1 MSLTPEDIK
10 RISALKKFSKEYFK
24 VEFDADQ
31 KTLTLIVNDT
41 MRNRI
46 DLDDGEQSFDEVLEL
61 VKKFFIELRGPV
73 Q

>member
-10 RISALKKFSKEYFK
+10 RLSALKKFNKEYFK
-24 VEFDADQ
+24 VEFDANQ

-41 MRNRI
+41 TRNSI
-46 DLDDGEQSFDEVLEL
+46 DLDDAEQSFDEVLEV
-61 VKKFFIELRGPV
+61 VKQFFINLRGTV